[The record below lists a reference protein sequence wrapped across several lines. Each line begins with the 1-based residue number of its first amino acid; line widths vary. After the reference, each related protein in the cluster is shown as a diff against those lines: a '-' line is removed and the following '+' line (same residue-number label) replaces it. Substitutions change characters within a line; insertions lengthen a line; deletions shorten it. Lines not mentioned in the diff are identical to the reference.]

1 MDPNKSNACSAF
13 ENQIQ
18 EHESVKIYART
29 GHDGST
35 GILGRKSS
43 KKFSSGSRV
52 ELELPFT
59 QYEELPGD

>member
-1 MDPNKSNACSAF
+1 
-13 ENQIQ
+13 
-18 EHESVKIYART
+18 VKIYART